1 MAVPL
6 FEGGGT
12 RFKIVEAFAAGLP
25 VISSAIGI
33 EALGA
38 IVGEHF
44 LPAET
49 PDEFISTIENLTRD
63 QDMRKRLVRS
73 ASRFR
78 SNDTPGVRWDSRFG
92 AALHEL

>member
-63 QDMRKRLVRS
+63 QDMRKRLVHS
-73 ASRFR
+73 ASDFAERYSWR
-78 SNDTPGVRWDSRFG
+78 AVGQSIR
-92 AALHEL
+92 AALHDL